1 MEMYVDPFVCGVV
14 STILVEVGILILLG
28 VIDDFKKK

>member
-1 MEMYVDPFVCGVV
+1 MYVDPFVCGVV

-28 VIDDFKKK
+28 VIDDLKK

>member
-1 MEMYVDPFVCGVV
+1 MYVDPFVCGVA
-14 STILVEVGILILLG
+14 STILAEVIILILLG

>member
-1 MEMYVDPFVCGVV
+1 MYVDPFICGVA

>member
-1 MEMYVDPFVCGVV
+1 MYVDPFVCGVV